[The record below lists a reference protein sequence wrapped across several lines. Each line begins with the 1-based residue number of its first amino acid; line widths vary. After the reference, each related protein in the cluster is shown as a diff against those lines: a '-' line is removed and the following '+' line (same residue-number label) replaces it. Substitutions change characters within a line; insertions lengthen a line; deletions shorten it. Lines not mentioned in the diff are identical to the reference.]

1 TPKDKMPVTVS
12 EGFNPEFLAVMSHD
26 KKDKGKSQFVVHYKR
41 SMDEF
46 KIDWNR
52 HGFWGY
58 WSGENHVDKK
68 EEKLS
73 ALYEVDWKTH
83 DVKFVKVLNDNEKK

>member
-1 TPKDKMPVTVS
+1 
-12 EGFNPEFLAVMSHD
+12 MSHD
-26 KKDKGKSQFVVHYKR
+26 KKDEGKSKFVVHYKR

-68 EEKLS
+68 ERKIIS
-73 ALYEVDWKTH
+73 II
-83 DVKFVKVLNDNEKK
+83 